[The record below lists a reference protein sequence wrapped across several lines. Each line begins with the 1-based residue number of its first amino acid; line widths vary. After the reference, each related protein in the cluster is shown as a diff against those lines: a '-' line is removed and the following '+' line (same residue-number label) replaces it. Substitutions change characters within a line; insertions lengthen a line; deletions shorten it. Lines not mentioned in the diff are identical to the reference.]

1 MANPFTV
8 QPLGGI
14 QGINQI
20 NQGMQNISNTSQANQ
35 AEEQRRAVMSQAQ
48 DVLSRGDP
56 QEIAQFSLQNPDI
69 GRQIQG
75 SVQFKNDATRQ
86 NMMQGMQQIIAGGN
100 PEQILNQRAQF
111 VESQGGDATQ
121 TRQEIEVLRA
131 DPEGYIRQVENS
143 YALMDPEG
151 FTAFREAR
159 GGPGGPDFGKVQPG
173 DFTPASLQTYGQS
186 GDFNDL
192 VRYESSKSVNIGGV
206 PHVFDPSRGQFVPAS
221 VSGGGMSSPVTA
233 QTVAGS
239 EATIAGATEGARLGA
254 QLQIKPAVE
263 AAVTTARATA
273 QNQAAAASP
282 EAQQAERVKIANAD
296 DTISQVDNLIGNDDF
311 LNSLTGVRGKL
322 IPIPGTPGFDAD
334 VAFNQFKDSLTLE
347 NLSKMTG
354 ILTDRDI
361 QLLSS
366 AASGLERGMSRTAMD
381 SRLKT
386 IRGVLS
392 GKSADA
398 RAKLEKMTGGSSQQS
413 AGIMNMSNNQL
424 QSLNPADLSDEEL
437 QQAADR
443 FNQLGG
449 Q

>member
-221 VSGGGMSSPVTA
+221 LPNSGAGNQPSTPITA
-233 QTVAGS
+233 QTVGES
-239 EATIAGATEGARLGA
+239 EAEIEGAKEGAKLNAQLAFKPAIAEAVKTAEASAKSRGESLSELGRAKASLPGLKEVVNKLITLSDVATYTLAGKGFDEVTKQLGFGATKGA
-254 QLQIKPAVE
+254 
-263 AAVTTARATA
+263 TARAKMESLVSNQILPLLRDTFGA
-273 QNQAAAASP
+273 QFTEREGESLRKTMLDIDAAP
-282 EAQQAERVKIANAD
+282 EQKKAI
-296 DTISQVDNLIGNDDF
+296 
-311 LNSLTGVRGKL
+311 LNSFFEQK
-322 IPIPGTPGFDAD
+322 I
-334 VAFNQFKDSLTLE
+334 
-347 NLSKMTG
+347 
-354 ILTDRDI
+354 RDI
-361 QLLSS
+361 ETKQSTLNEQSP
-366 AASGLERGMSRTAMD
+366 SG
-381 SRLKT
+381 
-386 IRGVLS
+386 
-392 GKSADA
+392 
-398 RAKLEKMTGGSSQQS
+398 QS
-413 AGIMNMSNNQL
+413 AGMS
-424 QSLNPADLSDEEL
+424 SEDADAVINEL
-437 QQAADR
+437 
-443 FNQLGG
+443 LG